1 MLILYAFM
9 TYIIGVILLS
19 WFLTRKQQTAS
30 NYLIG
35 GKALGLVL
43 LLGTNIATVIGT
55 GSSMGA
61 VGNAYFNGWGGALYG
76 IGGTIGLIIFAF
88 TLAKGRNQ
96 GFVTMT
102 EEFASYYE
110 NNKTLK
116 IMVTIILIL
125 AEVGWTGSHLLGG
138 SLYLHYIVGI
148 DLNIARFIMMI
159 LFSGAILVG
168 GLLAL
173 AWSDTIQAVVLFIG
187 FLLLTYLSIPVAGGW
202 EHIINTL
209 PKESLSFLG
218 YQQTGMIPAFSLM
231 MVMVVNILST
241 PVYRQRAFSAVNY
254 NQAKNSFLIT
264 AGCYFIFAFFPVIIG
279 MAAYTIDPTITNG
292 GLVFPY
298 MATQVFPPLIGAL
311 VLIAGMSATVSSGD
325 SEAMAAVTITIRDF
339 IPLLT
344 GKIIPKEKMIVYSR
358 IVSVILVFLAYI
370 FVLFATDLL
379 GYIQSMVSTLLTGI
393 VIVGLLGRYWK
404 RATWQGAIASLVI
417 SLSVSLMVN
426 NHKDLLTFFGNSVI
440 PALISALIAHVLV
453 SLCSPRPIKT
463 HQEIEL
469 ELAKER
475 ELMGL

>member
-1 MLILYAFM
+1 MFILSAFIVYM
-9 TYIIGVILLS
+9 IFTIGLS
-19 WFLTRKQQTAS
+19 WYLTKNKQTAA

-35 GKALGLVL
+35 GKAMGLVL
-43 LLGTNIATVIGT
+43 LLGTNIGTVIGT

-76 IGGTIGLIIFAF
+76 MGGTIGLIIFAF
-88 TLAKGRNQ
+88 TLAKGREK

-148 DLNIARFIMMI
+148 DLNIARFIMMA

-173 AWSDTIQAVVLFIG
+173 AWSDTIQAVVLFTG
-187 FLLLTYLSIPVAGGW
+187 FCFLAALSIPAAGGW
-202 EHIINTL
+202 DNIVSAMPETA
-209 PKESLSFLG
+209 LSFLG
-218 YQQTGMIPAFSLM
+218 HQKMGILPALSLM
-231 MVMVVNILST
+231 IVMVVNILST
-241 PVYRQRAFSAVNY
+241 PVYRQRAFSAQSY
-254 NQAKNSFLIT
+254 GQAKKSFLIT
-264 AGCYFIFAFFPVIIG
+264 SVFYFIFAFFPVIIG

-292 GLVFPY
+292 GLVFPH
-298 MATQVFPPLIGAL
+298 MATQVFPPLIGAV

-325 SEAMAAVTITIRDF
+325 SEAMAAVTITIRDL

-344 GKIIPKEKMIVYSR
+344 GKLPPKEKMMLYSR
-358 IVSVILVFLAYI
+358 VVSVIIVGLAYV

-379 GYIQSMVSTLLTGI
+379 GYIQTMVSTLLTGI
-393 VIVGLLGRYWK
+393 VAVGILGKYWP
-404 RATWQGAIASLVI
+404 RATWQGALGALIMSLSASLYI
-417 SLSVSLMVN
+417 NSQ
-426 NHKDLLTFFGNSVI
+426 KDILAFFGNSVL
-440 PALISALIAHVLV
+440 PALAIAFISHIII
-453 SLCSPRPIKT
+453 SLYTPRPTKS
-463 HQEIEL
+463 HEEVEL
-469 ELAKER
+469 ELAEER
-475 ELMGL
+475 ASMGL

>member
-1 MLILYAFM
+1 MVILYAFM
-9 TYIIGVILLS
+9 TYMIGIIGLS
-19 WFLTRKQQTAS
+19 WILTRKQQTAS

-35 GKALGLVL
+35 GKALGLIL
-43 LLGTNIATVIGT
+43 LLGTNIGTVIGT

-96 GFVTMT
+96 NFVTMT

-110 NNKTLK
+110 NNKHLK

-148 DLNIARFIMMI
+148 DLNTARFIMMI
-159 LFSGAILVG
+159 LFSCAILVG

-173 AWSDTIQAVVLFIG
+173 AWSDTIQAVVLFTG
-187 FLLLTYLSIPVAGGW
+187 FLLLAFLAVPVAGGW
-202 EHIINTL
+202 DNIINTI
-209 PKESLSFLG
+209 PKEALSFLG
-218 YQQTGMIPAFSLM
+218 YQKTGIIPAFSLM

-241 PVYRQRAFSAVNY
+241 PVYRQRAFSAENY
-254 NQAKNSFLIT
+254 TQAKKSFLIT
-264 AGCYFIFAFFPVIIG
+264 SVFYFVFAFFPVIIG

-298 MATQVFPPLIGAL
+298 MATQVFSPLIGSI

-325 SEAMAAVTITIRDF
+325 SEAMAAVTITIRDL
-339 IPLLT
+339 IPLVT
-344 GKIIPKEKMIVYSR
+344 GKPIPKEKMITYAR

-379 GYIQSMVSTLLTGI
+379 TYIQSMVSTLLTGI

-404 RATWQGAIASLVI
+404 RATWQGAIAALVV
-417 SLSVSLMVN
+417 SLSVSLFVN
-426 NHKDLLTFFGNSVI
+426 NHKGLLILFGNSVI
-440 PALISALIAHVLV
+440 PALIAAFIAHVLV
-453 SLCSPRPIKT
+453 SMCSPAPLKT

-469 ELAKER
+469 ELAEER
-475 ELMGL
+475 ALMGL